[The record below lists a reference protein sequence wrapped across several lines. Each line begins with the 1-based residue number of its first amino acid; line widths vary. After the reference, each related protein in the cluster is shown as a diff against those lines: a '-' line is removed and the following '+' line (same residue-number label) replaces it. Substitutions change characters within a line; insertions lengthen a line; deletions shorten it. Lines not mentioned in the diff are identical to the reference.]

1 MRALRNKLRARRGMT
16 VIETLAA
23 ALVLI
28 LLGLMLHTGLLLAR
42 QSYDDMTSEAET
54 QLLLSTLTDAL
65 SGELRYARGVV
76 TEVNT
81 GRLASYTSASYGEG
95 ASLGLDPVEGRLQ
108 VNGGPLLPA
117 GVYGHGDYRLDACEI
132 IYDAEAG
139 VFRVRLEVSD
149 RQDRTKET
157 EFSIRCL
164 NASGGGMQEEGEGA

>member
-65 SGELRYARGVV
+65 SGELRYARGW
-76 TEVNT
+76 
-81 GRLASYTSASYGEG
+81 
-95 ASLGLDPVEGRLQ
+95 
-108 VNGGPLLPA
+108 
-117 GVYGHGDYRLDACEI
+117 
-132 IYDAEAG
+132 
-139 VFRVRLEVSD
+139 
-149 RQDRTKET
+149 
-157 EFSIRCL
+157 
-164 NASGGGMQEEGEGA
+164 